1 MGKQLSI
8 ANCQLAIDNWQFTCM
23 QKSFGTL
30 ISQLAQVNIALWHE
44 EDKARVD
51 DDHIVAQAKR
61 RIDKLNQQRND
72 LIEQL
77 DELAVEAISQGNSH

>member
-1 MGKQLSI
+1 MSI
-8 ANCQLAIDNWQFTCM
+8 VDCQFTRM

-44 EDKARVD
+44 EDKARLD
-51 DDHIVAQAKR
+51 DDHVVAQAKR

-77 DELAVEAISQGNSH
+77 DELAVEAISQGSSH